1 MEEKIMIG
9 VTREIGWSDMMNF
22 NLAGGHLQSIEVV
35 NCCEGY
41 KKIVGSFLVTDWV
54 IDFYHTEQI
63 DKWITF

>member
-1 MEEKIMIG
+1 
-9 VTREIGWSDMMNF
+9 MMNF

-41 KKIVGSFLVTDWV
+41 KKNCWIILSDRLSDC
-54 IDFYHTEQI
+54 FYPTEQI